1 MKGGLI
7 GIFARHP
14 TAANL
19 LMIIMIISGLFALH
33 RMNTQF
39 FPDFGIDIVYV
50 SVEWSGASAEDVDSN
65 IVQAIEPEVRFL
77 DGVKRVR
84 SSSLE
89 GRATVLVEFNPGTDM
104 QSALSDVETAVST
117 VTTLPDDSEQPEVRK
132 IVRYDTISR
141 LVLSGPVEEATL
153 KKIAKRIRDG
163 LLDRGIDQVDLYGA
177 RDEEIWVEIRPE
189 TLLELDLT
197 LNEVSERIRETSQDV
212 PSGDTSGAIEMQIR
226 SLGLLKTAED
236 IGSVEV
242 RALTNGEKILLR
254 DIARIRESFD
264 DTGDEAR
271 RNGQRAIE
279 IFVQRAVNADA
290 LDLADTTMSYLEDI
304 RPTLPPTVTLEQYD
318 IQADLIRSRIDLLLK
333 NGLSGLVLVVLVLFI
348 FLNARVAF
356 WVAAGIPVALM
367 ATMLI
372 MYLSG
377 QTINMLSLFGII
389 MALGI
394 VVDDAIVVGE
404 HAEAKGRE
412 GLSSVEAAVAGARRM
427 SAPVLSASLTT
438 VAAFMPLLIISDI
451 IGQIIRGIPLVIIAV
466 IFASLI
472 ECFLVLPG
480 HMRGALTAS
489 VKSGRRS
496 LRVKFDD
503 AFARFREEFFR
514 PLVSL
519 AVDQKYATISIS
531 IAALIVSI
539 GLMLGGRVGFVFF
552 PSPEADKVYAN
563 VQMVA
568 GTPRSQTIEMLSELE
583 RSLGAA
589 SDRLTGQEGGTL
601 VRMSLM
607 KLGGEVGR
615 PSAAPASGDHIGGLV
630 VELMPSDERDVRT
643 SALIDAWREEVRPVA
658 GVDILTILAA
668 QGGPPGRDV
677 DVRLS
682 GGNIADLK
690 AASLETQML
699 LKRYPGVSSI
709 EDDLPFGKLETIIEV
724 TPEGRALGFNTQSVG
739 RQIRNAFD
747 GAIAKRFP
755 RGDEEVT
762 VRVQFP
768 REVIGSGALDDLYL
782 RGSEGAE
789 VALSEVV
796 DTRES
801 RGFSR
806 IRREDGVR
814 QVAVTAEIDKQVT
827 TTGEVLDALEAD
839 GIRKIAAK
847 YDLRLTFAGKAE
859 EQETTLADMKL
870 GAMIGLAGIYIILAW
885 VFASYVR
892 PIVVMSIIPLG
903 FVGAAVGH
911 YLLGYEITIL
921 SLIALIG
928 LSGIVVNDSI
938 ILVSTIDERLA
949 RGEDRRDAIVNG
961 ACDRLRA
968 VILTSATTI
977 GGLLPLMFERSL
989 QAQFLIPM
997 ALTMI
1002 FGLMFTTL
1010 LVLFV
1015 IPALIALQEDCGRG
1029 LARIRRWITGDTP
1042 MPSEGA

>member
-1 MKGGLI
+1 MKRGLI
-7 GIFARHP
+7 GVFARHP

-19 LMIIMIISGLFALH
+19 LMVIMIISGLFALN

-117 VTTLPDDSEQPEVRK
+117 VTTLPDDSEQPKVRK

-141 LVLSGPVEEATL
+141 LVLSGPVAEATL
-153 KKIAKRIRDG
+153 KNIAKRIRDG
-163 LLDRGIDQVDLYGA
+163 LLDRGIDQVDLFGA
-177 RDEEIWVEIRPE
+177 RDEEIWVEIPPE
-189 TLLELDLT
+189 SLLELDLT
-197 LNEVSERIRETSQDV
+197 LNDVSQRIRETSQDV
-212 PSGDTSGAIEMQIR
+212 PSGDTSGAVEMQIR
-226 SLGLLKTAED
+226 SLGLLKTAAD
-236 IGSVEV
+236 LGSVEV
-242 RALTNGEKILLR
+242 RALANGEKILLR
-254 DIARIRESFD
+254 DIARIRESFEVS
-264 DTGDEAR
+264 GDEAR
-271 RNGQRAIE
+271 RNGHRAIE

-290 LDLADTTMSYLEDI
+290 LNLADTTTKYLEEI
-304 RPTLPPTVTLEQYD
+304 RPTLPPTLTLEQYD

-333 NGLSGLVLVVLVLFI
+333 NGLSGLVLVVLILFV

-367 ATMLI
+367 ATMLV
-372 MYLSG
+372 MYMTG
-377 QTINMLSLFGII
+377 QSINMLSLFGII

-404 HAEAKGRE
+404 HAEARGRE
-412 GLSSVEAAVAGARRM
+412 GLSSVDAAVAGARRM

-466 IFASLI
+466 ILASLV

-480 HMRGALTAS
+480 HMRGALTQS

-503 AFARFREEFFR
+503 AFERFRERLFR

-519 AVDQKYATISIS
+519 AVDQKFATISIS
-531 IAALIVSI
+531 IAALIVSA
-539 GLMLGGRVGFVFF
+539 GLMMGGRIGFVFF

-568 GTPRSQTIEMLSELE
+568 GTPRGQTINMLAELE
-583 RSLGAA
+583 RSLIAV
-589 SDRLTGQEGGTL
+589 SSRLSGGENKL

-630 VELMPSDERDVRT
+630 VELTPSDEREVRT
-643 SALIDAWREEVRPVA
+643 SELIEAWRTEVQPVA

-682 GGNIADLK
+682 GNNVADLK
-690 AASLETQML
+690 AASLETQEL

-739 RQIRNAFD
+739 RQVRNAFE

-768 REVIGSGALDDLYL
+768 RDVIGNGALDALYL
-782 RGSEGAE
+782 RGAEGAE

-796 DTRES
+796 NTRES

-814 QVAVTAEIDKQVT
+814 QVAVTAEIDKEVT
-827 TTGEVLDALEAD
+827 TTGTILEALAAD
-839 GIRKIAAK
+839 GIREIAAK

-859 EQETTLADMKL
+859 EQQTTLADMKL
-870 GAMIGLAGIYIILAW
+870 GAMIGLSGIYIILAW

-892 PIVVMSIIPLG
+892 PFVVMSIIPLG

-911 YLLGYEITIL
+911 YLLGYDVTIL

-949 RGEDRRDAIVNG
+949 GGEERRTAIING

-1015 IPALIALQEDCGRG
+1015 IPALISIQEDAGALVSRVKGFLRG
-1029 LARIRRWITGDTP
+1029 EPVPAG
-1042 MPSEGA
+1042 E

>member
-1 MKGGLI
+1 MSGGLI
-7 GIFARHP
+7 GVFARHP

-19 LMIIMIISGLFALH
+19 LMAIMIISGLFALH

-39 FPDFGIDIVYV
+39 FPDFGIDIIYV

-65 IVQAIEPEVRFL
+65 IVQAIEPEIRFL

-84 SSSLE
+84 SSSIE

-104 QSALSDVETAVST
+104 QSALSNVETSVAT
-117 VTTLPDDSEQPEVRK
+117 ITTLPDDAEKPKVRK

-153 KKIAKRIRDG
+153 KKIAKRLRDG
-163 LLDRGIDQVDLYGA
+163 LLDRGIDQVDLFGA
-177 RDEEIWVEIRPE
+177 REEEIWVEVQPE

-197 LNEVSERIRETSQDV
+197 LNDISKKIRETSQDL
-212 PSGDTSGAIEMQIR
+212 PSGDTSGAVEMQIR

-236 IGSVEV
+236 IGGLEV
-242 RALTNGEKILLR
+242 RSLTNGEKVLLR
-254 DIARIRESFD
+254 DIARINESFD

-271 RNGQRAIE
+271 RNGLRAIE

-290 LDLADTTMSYLEDI
+290 LELADTTKKYLEDI
-304 RPTLPPTVTLEQYD
+304 RPTLPPAITLEQYD
-318 IQADLIRSRIDLLLK
+318 IQADLIRSRINLLLK

-348 FLNARVAF
+348 FLNSRVAF

-372 MYLSG
+372 MHLSG
-377 QTINMLSLFGII
+377 QTVNMLSLFGII

-404 HAEAKGRE
+404 HAETKSRE
-412 GLSSVEAAVAGARRM
+412 GLPSVEAAVAGARRM

-466 IFASLI
+466 ILASLI
-472 ECFLVLPG
+472 ECFFVLPG
-480 HMRGALTAS
+480 HMRGALKAS
-489 VKSGRRS
+489 IRSGRPS
-496 LRVKFDD
+496 LRTKFDA
-503 AFARFREEFFR
+503 AFDHFRQKIFR
-514 PLVSL
+514 PLVTL
-519 AVDQKYATISIS
+519 AVDKKFTTISIS
-531 IAALIVSI
+531 VAALIISV
-539 GLMLGGRVGFVFF
+539 GMMLGGRIGFVFF

-568 GTPRSQTIEMLSELE
+568 GTPRARTIEMLTELE
-583 RSLGAA
+583 RSLGVV
-589 SDRLTGQEGGTL
+589 SMRLSGGEDKL

-607 KLGGEVGR
+607 KLGKEVGR
-615 PSAAPASGDHIGGLV
+615 PGAARASGDHVGGLI
-630 VELMPSDERDVRT
+630 VELKPSDERNVRT
-643 SALIDAWREEVRPVA
+643 SLIIEAWHKEIRPIA

-682 GGNIADLK
+682 GDNVANLK
-690 AASLETQML
+690 AASLEVQEL
-699 LKRYPGVSSI
+699 LKRYPGVSSV

-724 TPEGRALGFNTQSVG
+724 TAEGRALGFNTQSVG
-739 RQIRNAFD
+739 RQVRNAFE
-747 GAIAKRFP
+747 GSIAKRFS
-755 RGDEEVT
+755 RDDEEVT

-768 REVIGSGALDDLYL
+768 REIIGGGALDDLFL
-782 RGSEGAE
+782 RGVEGSE
-789 VALSEVV
+789 VALSEIV

-806 IRREDGVR
+806 IRREDGIR
-814 QVAVTAEIDKQVT
+814 QVAVTAEIDKRVT
-827 TTGEVLDALEAD
+827 TTGTILDALNAD
-839 GIRKIAAK
+839 EIQEIAAK
-847 YDLRLTFAGKAE
+847 YDLRLSYAGKAE
-859 EQETTLADMKL
+859 EQQTTLADMKL

-892 PIVVMSIIPLG
+892 PFVVMSIIPLG

-911 YLLGYEITIL
+911 YLLGFEITIL

-949 RGEDRRDAIVNG
+949 DGEDLRNAIING

-1015 IPALIALQEDCGRG
+1015 IPALISIQEDANALTLRVKRYISGRPAQLG
-1029 LARIRRWITGDTP
+1029 
-1042 MPSEGA
+1042 

>member
-1 MKGGLI
+1 MSGGLI
-7 GIFARHP
+7 GVFARHP

-19 LMIIMIISGLFALH
+19 LMAIMIISGLFALH

-65 IVQAIEPEVRFL
+65 IVQAIEPEIRFL

-84 SSSLE
+84 SSSIE

-104 QSALSDVETAVST
+104 QSALSDVETSVAT
-117 VTTLPDDSEQPEVRK
+117 ITTLPDDAEKPKVRK

-153 KKIAKRIRDG
+153 KKIAKRLRDG
-163 LLDRGIDQVDLYGA
+163 LLDRGIDQVDLFGA
-177 RDEEIWVEIRPE
+177 RDEEIWVEVQPE

-197 LNEVSERIRETSQDV
+197 LNDISKKIRETSQDL
-212 PSGDTSGAIEMQIR
+212 PSGDTSGAVEMQIR

-236 IGSVEV
+236 IGGLEV
-242 RALTNGEKILLR
+242 RSLTNGEKVLLR
-254 DIARIRESFD
+254 DIARINENFD
-264 DTGDEAR
+264 DTGDQAR
-271 RNGQRAIE
+271 RNGLRAIE

-290 LDLADTTMSYLEDI
+290 LELADTTKKYLEDI
-304 RPTLPPTVTLEQYD
+304 RPTLPPAITLEQYD
-318 IQADLIRSRIDLLLK
+318 IQADLIRSRINLLLK

-348 FLNARVAF
+348 FLNSRVAF

-372 MYLSG
+372 MHLSG

-404 HAEAKGRE
+404 HAETKSRE
-412 GLSSVEAAVAGARRM
+412 GLPSVEAAVAGARRM

-466 IFASLI
+466 ILASLI
-472 ECFLVLPG
+472 ECFFVLPG
-480 HMRGALTAS
+480 HMRGALKAS
-489 VKSGRRS
+489 VRSGRRS
-496 LRVKFDD
+496 LRTKFDA
-503 AFARFREEFFR
+503 AFDHFRQEIFR
-514 PLVSL
+514 PLVTL
-519 AVDQKYATISIS
+519 AVDKKFTTISIS
-531 IAALIVSI
+531 VAALIISV
-539 GLMLGGRVGFVFF
+539 GMMLGGRIGFVFF

-568 GTPRSQTIEMLSELE
+568 GTPRVRTIEMLTELE
-583 RSLGAA
+583 RSLGVV
-589 SDRLTGQEGGTL
+589 SMRLSGGEDKL

-607 KLGGEVGR
+607 KLGKEVGR
-615 PSAAPASGDHIGGLV
+615 PGTARASGDHVGGLI
-630 VELMPSDERDVRT
+630 VELKPSDERNVRT
-643 SALIDAWREEVRPVA
+643 SLIIEAWHKEIRPLA

-682 GGNIADLK
+682 GDNVANLK
-690 AASLETQML
+690 AASLEVQEL
-699 LKRYPGVSSI
+699 LKRYPGVSSV

-724 TPEGRALGFNTQSVG
+724 TAEGRALGFNTQSVG
-739 RQIRNAFD
+739 RQVRNAFE
-747 GAIAKRFP
+747 GSIAKRFS
-755 RGDEEVT
+755 RDDEEVT

-768 REVIGSGALDDLYL
+768 REIIGGGALDDLFL
-782 RGSEGAE
+782 RGVEGSE
-789 VALSEVV
+789 VALSEIV

-806 IRREDGVR
+806 IRREDGIR
-814 QVAVTAEIDKQVT
+814 QVAVTAEIDKRVT
-827 TTGEVLDALEAD
+827 TTGTILDALDAD
-839 GIRKIAAK
+839 EIQKIAAK
-847 YDLRLTFAGKAE
+847 YDLRLSYAGKAE

-892 PIVVMSIIPLG
+892 PFVVMSIIPLG

-911 YLLGYEITIL
+911 YLLGFEITIL

-949 RGEDRRDAIVNG
+949 DGEDLRNAIING

-1015 IPALIALQEDCGRG
+1015 IPALISIQEDTIALTLRVKRYISGRPAQLG
-1029 LARIRRWITGDTP
+1029 
-1042 MPSEGA
+1042 